1 MNISTRTR
9 IFGATA
15 ALGTLLALTACGTE
29 TVADTGAGTQPVTQ
43 SRVYPPINVPVWT
56 PGPNPSPGVLSADA
70 AERRAAADKARRDRA
85 DTLRWARGTQ
95 QENKLKHAG
104 HPGQP

>member
-15 ALGTLLALTACGTE
+15 TLGTLLALTACGTE
-29 TVADTGAGTQPVTQ
+29 TVVETGPGTQPVTQ
-43 SRVYPPINVPVWT
+43 SRVYPPLALPVWT
-56 PGPNPSPGVLSADA
+56 PAPKPGVSSADA

>member
-43 SRVYPPINVPVWT
+43 SRVYPPTTVPVWT
-56 PGPNPSPGVLSADA
+56 PGPKPSVLSADA

-85 DTLRWARGTQ
+85 DTARWARGTH
-95 QENKLKHAG
+95 QENKLKYAG

>member
-9 IFGATA
+9 ILGATA
-15 ALGTLLALTACGTE
+15 TLGTLLALTACGTE
-29 TVADTGAGTQPVTQ
+29 TVTETDPGTQPASQ
-43 SRVYPPINVPVWT
+43 SRVYPPMEVPVWT
-56 PGPNPSPGVLSADA
+56 PGSKPGVSSADA

-95 QENKLKHAG
+95 QENNLKHAG
-104 HPGQP
+104 HPGQS

>member
-29 TVADTGAGTQPVTQ
+29 TVADTDAGTQPVTQ
-43 SRVYPPINVPVWT
+43 SRVYPPTKVPVWT
-56 PGPNPSPGVLSADA
+56 PEPKPGVLSADA
-70 AERRAAADKARRDRA
+70 AERRAAADKARKERA
-85 DTLRWARGTQ
+85 DMLRWARGTQ
-95 QENKLKHAG
+95 QENNLKHAG